1 LKKYPYHNKD
11 GGGLFLLVTKRN
23 TKLWRL
29 KYKFD
34 GKEKLLA
41 LGTYPDVT
49 LSQAREL
56 REFHKTELAKGINPS
71 KTKKEKQEQQHQ
83 EDNKYLNTFKAIALQ
98 RLEKIQND
106 ISIPHYKGTLRGF
119 INDTFPYIGDQRYNK
134 RRRCKN

>member
-11 GGGLFLLVTKRN
+11 GGGLFLLVTKQN

-41 LGTYPDVT
+41 LGAYPDVT

-71 KTKKEKQEQQHQ
+71 KRKTRA
-83 EDNKYLNTFKAIALQ
+83 TT
-98 RLEKIQND
+98 
-106 ISIPHYKGTLRGF
+106 PRG
-119 INDTFPYIGDQRYNK
+119 
-134 RRRCKN
+134 